1 MKVLYILYQLF
12 IALPILLVL
21 TILTAIVTIIGSW
34 IGNPHFWGY
43 YPGKIWSQLFCYVLL
58 IPVKVVGHPEVLK
71 KTSYVFVA
79 NHQGSFDIFLI
90 YGFLG
95 RNFKWM
101 MKKSLRK
108 MPFVGKACEAAGHIF
123 VDKSGPKKVI
133 ETIEHARHVLQDGT
147 SLVVFPEGARTF
159 TGHMGYFK
167 KGAFQLADDLQLPVV
182 PLTIIGSF
190 NILPRTGGF
199 VSWHPMTL
207 VVHKP
212 IYPQSQGMENIKA
225 TMEEAY
231 REIEKDLPEKYQGV
245 VFKSVRSLLYNF
257 LNQGSHDRI
266 RKIAAQHNEN
276 TRSQYIIII
285 LLDKLLSQCI
295 HFSSQFLTFSRYLT
309 LNFIRCFSIHN
320 HTALLTLQLVCSVI
334 QRSLFSHKIIQTII
348 QRSSGNYNTGI
359 INTDGYFPFFNDKRH
374 DTLIIHIQG
383 CH

>member
-1 MKVLYILYQLF
+1 MKYLYRLYQLL
-12 IALPILLVL
+12 ICLPILVL
-21 TILTAIVTIIGSW
+21 ASILTSLVTVIGCRL
-34 IGNPHFWGY
+34 GNGHFWGY
-43 YPGKIWSQLFCYVLL
+43 YPGKWWSILWIRLL
-58 IPVKVVGHPEVLK
+58 LLPVKVEGREHLK
-71 KTSYVFVA
+71 KNQSYVFVA

-231 REIEKDLPEKYQGV
+231 REIEKDLPEKYQG
-245 VFKSVRSLLYNF
+245 KIDNPD
-257 LNQGSHDRI
+257 QDR
-266 RKIAAQHNEN
+266 
-276 TRSQYIIII
+276 
-285 LLDKLLSQCI
+285 
-295 HFSSQFLTFSRYLT
+295 
-309 LNFIRCFSIHN
+309 
-320 HTALLTLQLVCSVI
+320 
-334 QRSLFSHKIIQTII
+334 
-348 QRSSGNYNTGI
+348 
-359 INTDGYFPFFNDKRH
+359 
-374 DTLIIHIQG
+374 
-383 CH
+383 